1 VANRIVVN
9 FDPAKGPTPGRP
21 KPRRRRWLR
30 ILALLA
36 LFVAVFVVV
45 IAVAGFFSWRRFQA
59 SPEYSLALL
68 VDAALRNDQEQL
80 TKLIDDD
87 EIAKNM
93 MASVSQKAV
102 DRYGSA
108 INPSTQQ
115 QVDKLMP
122 TLLPQVKQTIHNEV
136 ANQIKSFAASSEPK
150 PFIVLL
156 VTVPS
161 LVKITTEGDTAKA
174 TASASNRNIDL
185 TMRRDADRWKVVA
198 VNDDALVQRV
208 VDSVMKDLPPIGGFD
223 SNNPLFKNLRRP
235 RKRNR

>member
-1 VANRIVVN
+1 MVA
-9 FDPAKGPTPGRP
+9 F
-21 KPRRRRWLR
+21 
-30 ILALLA
+30 
-36 LFVAVFVVV
+36 
-45 IAVAGFFSWRRFQA
+45 IAAITIAGFFSWRRFQA

-68 VDAALRNDQEQL
+68 VDAAQRNDQEQL
-80 TKLIDDD
+80 AKLIDDD
-87 EIAKNM
+87 EISKNM
-93 MASVSQKAV
+93 IASVSQKAV

-108 INPSTQQ
+108 INPTTQQ
-115 QVDKLMP
+115 QIDKLMP
-122 TLLPQVKQTIHNEV
+122 TLLPRVKQTVHNEV

-156 VTVPS
+156 ATVPS

-185 TMRRDADRWKVVA
+185 TLHRDADRWKVVG

-208 VDSVMKDLPPIGGFD
+208 VDSIMKDLPPIGGFD
-223 SNNPLFKNLRRP
+223 SNNPLFKNLGRP

>member
-1 VANRIVVN
+1 VANRIVIN
-9 FDPAKGPTPGRP
+9 LEPGKASAAARP
-21 KPRRRRWLR
+21 KGRRRWLR
-30 ILALLA
+30 ILGVLA
-36 LFVAVFVVV
+36 ILFVAVIVVV
-45 IAVAGFFSWRRFQA
+45 AIAGFFSWRRFQA

-68 VDAALRNDQEQL
+68 VDAAQRNDQEQL
-80 TKLIDDD
+80 AKLIDDD
-87 EIAKNM
+87 ELSKNM
-93 MASVSQKAV
+93 IAAVNQKAAA
-102 DRYGSA
+102 RYGSA
-108 INPSTQQ
+108 INATTQQ
-115 QVDKLMP
+115 QIDKLMP
-122 TLLPQVKQTIHNEV
+122 ALLPQVKQTIHNEV
-136 ANQIKSFAASSEPK
+136 TNRIKAFAASSEPK

-185 TMRRDADRWKVVA
+185 TMRRDSDRWKVVG

-223 SNNPLFKNLRRP
+223 SNSPLFKNLGRP